1 MAVTPFVIDA
11 RRDGGVRREPRV
23 DALRIVE
30 YARFPR
36 VGAEARPRVGFTRD
50 FSATGMCVG
59 ADDASP
65 VGALLRVTVR
75 ELDGLPAR
83 TTIERVVWCEAQRD
97 GRYWVGLERLSE
109 ATAPAEIR

>member
-11 RRDGGVRREPRV
+11 RRGSGVRREART

-30 YARFPR
+30 YAGFPR
-36 VGAEARPRVGFTRD
+36 VATEARPHVGSMRD
-50 FSATGMCVG
+50 FSATGMCMG
-59 ADDASP
+59 ADDATP

-75 ELDGLPAR
+75 ELGGLPRR